1 LKNQTIK
8 VVKTL
13 ANTSKTLVIHFHGF
27 YLKVAP
33 SDKYSIILMVIDR
46 LTKYV
51 HFISIT
57 HPYTTSR
64 VTLVF
69 AQNVIEL
76 YRLPENIV
84 LDRDSI
90 FTSRF

>member
-1 LKNQTIK
+1 MPIPAKPWSSISMDFIERLQ
-8 VVKTL
+8 
-13 ANTSKTLVIHFHGF
+13 
-27 YLKVAP
+27 P

-46 LTKYV
+46 LTKFA

>member
-1 LKNQTIK
+1 MDFIERLQ
-8 VVKTL
+8 
-13 ANTSKTLVIHFHGF
+13 
-27 YLKVAP
+27 P
-33 SDKYSIILMVIDR
+33 SNKYSIILMVIDR
-46 LTKYV
+46 LTKYA

>member
-1 LKNQTIK
+1 MDFIERLQ
-8 VVKTL
+8 
-13 ANTSKTLVIHFHGF
+13 
-27 YLKVAP
+27 P

-46 LTKYV
+46 LTKFA

-84 LDRDSI
+84 LDRDYI

>member
-1 LKNQTIK
+1 MDFIERLQ
-8 VVKTL
+8 
-13 ANTSKTLVIHFHGF
+13 
-27 YLKVAP
+27 P
-33 SDKYSIILMVIDR
+33 SDKYSIILVVIDR

-76 YRLPENIV
+76 YRLLENIV
-84 LDRDSI
+84 LDKNSI
-90 FTSRF
+90 FTSKF

>member
-1 LKNQTIK
+1 MDFIERLQ
-8 VVKTL
+8 L
-13 ANTSKTLVIHFHGF
+13 
-27 YLKVAP
+27 
-33 SDKYSIILMVIDR
+33 SDKYSIILVVIDR

-76 YRLPENIV
+76 YRLLENIV

-90 FTSRF
+90 FTSKL

>member
-1 LKNQTIK
+1 MDFIERLQ
-8 VVKTL
+8 
-13 ANTSKTLVIHFHGF
+13 
-27 YLKVAP
+27 P

-46 LTKYV
+46 LTKFA

>member
-1 LKNQTIK
+1 MDFIERLQ
-8 VVKTL
+8 
-13 ANTSKTLVIHFHGF
+13 
-27 YLKVAP
+27 P

-46 LTKYV
+46 LTKYA

-90 FTSRF
+90 YTSRF

>member
-1 LKNQTIK
+1 MDFIERLQ
-8 VVKTL
+8 
-13 ANTSKTLVIHFHGF
+13 
-27 YLKVAP
+27 P
-33 SDKYSIILMVIDR
+33 SNKYSIILMVIDR
-46 LTKYV
+46 LTKYA

-84 LDRDSI
+84 LDRDYI